1 MTESYSPADYL
12 PHKYPFVMIDRIIE
26 HEEGS
31 RVVCIKN
38 VTINEE
44 FFCGMP
50 SDQLVMPWSLIIEA
64 MAQTSGLLMKKDC
77 GVVFFAGMKGIK
89 IQGPVVPGEVLRIT
103 SVKRGTIGPMT
114 SCKVIADVDGAVKVE
129 GEILLI
135 EIDKISEEQ
144 LKV

>member
-12 PHKYPFVMIDRIIE
+12 PHKYPFVMIDRIVE

-31 RVVCIKN
+31 RIVCIKN

-50 SDQLVMPWSLIIEA
+50 SEQLVMPWSLIIEA

-103 SVKRGTIGPMT
+103 AVKRGTIGPMT
-114 SCKVIADVDGAVKVE
+114 SCKVITDVDGAAKVE
-129 GEILLI
+129 GEIFLI
-135 EIDKISEEQ
+135 EIDKIQGEP
-144 LKV
+144 LNA